1 MYRELTLSAGA
12 QELQLAV
19 GSTTDIGGRDNNED
33 SILVQ
38 PLPVPNTG
46 GQGYLLAVADGMG
59 GYAGGE
65 VASALAIDYVKDL
78 FARDQPEDVAL
89 ALKQGY
95 RRANDAIYAQGAGL
109 PNGQPMGTTLVTAV
123 VRGRYVTIANVGDSR
138 AYLMRANQITQIT
151 QDHSVVGEKV
161 LQGELTEEQAR
172 KSPQRNKL
180 TQALGTRET
189 LDKRMPS
196 IYEIALLPED
206 RLLLCTDG
214 FFDVLTN
221 QDYLQL
227 MSGDDPDVAAR
238 EMTSLAIERE
248 TTDNV
253 SAIVL
258 AVAASTASVQRQQ
271 LRTELAEQRGTKLD
285 QLLIPAIVLIVVVIA
300 IAAGIY
306 FYM

>member
-1 MYRELTLSAGA
+1 LSAGA

-19 GSTTDIGGRDNNED
+19 GSMTDIGGRENNED

-38 PLPVPNTG
+38 QLPTPKGG
-46 GQGYLLAVADGMG
+46 GQSYLLAVADGMG

-65 VASALAIDYVKDL
+65 VASALAIEYVKDL
-78 FARDQPEDVAL
+78 FARDQPEDAAL

-95 RRANDAIYAQGAGL
+95 RRANDAIYARGAGN
-109 PNGQPMGTTLVTAV
+109 PDGQPMGTTLVAAV
-123 VRGRYVTIANVGDSR
+123 IRDKYVTIANMGDSR

-151 QDHSVVGEKV
+151 QDHSVVGEKM
-161 LQGELTEEQAR
+161 LQGQLTEEQAR
-172 KSPQRNKL
+172 KSPQRNQL
-180 TQALGTRET
+180 TQALGTRES

-227 MSGDDPDVAAR
+227 MSGDDPETAAK
-238 EMTSLAIERE
+238 ELTTLAKERK

-258 AVAASTASVQRQQ
+258 AVAASVTSLQREQ
-271 LRTELAEQRGTKLD
+271 LRTELAEQRGSRVN
-285 QLLIPAIVLIVVVIA
+285 QLLVPAIVLIVVAVLIV
-300 IAAGIY
+300 AAA
-306 FYM
+306 FYYM